1 LRPICIPKTFIPDGN
16 GSGRWDIHEPQRSR
30 ILKVQEDSS
39 SEEVSLVDV
48 SDVGIFVVDIDSG
61 VKGVS
66 WGLGNKDP

>member
-1 LRPICIPKTFIPDGN
+1 V
-16 GSGRWDIHEPQRSR
+16 H
-30 ILKVQEDSS
+30 EDSS

-48 SDVGIFVVDIDSG
+48 FDVEIFVVDIHSG